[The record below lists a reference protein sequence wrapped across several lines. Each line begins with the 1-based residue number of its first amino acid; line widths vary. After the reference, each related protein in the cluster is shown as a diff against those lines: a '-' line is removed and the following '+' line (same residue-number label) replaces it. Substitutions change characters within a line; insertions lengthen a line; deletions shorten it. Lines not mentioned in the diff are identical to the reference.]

1 MTMIHFRKQQRGVVL
16 GMVLLWLILGT
27 LLVLSAVNNALQ
39 EQKAA
44 RSYRDR
50 AIAFQSA
57 EAGLIDAEADIEQSP
72 SPTFSRSDLFAIN
85 RSDGFPQSGQT
96 VCQQG
101 HGNHFQGMC
110 RSVPSYELLTLLAA
124 DVNADVTPAS
134 PMSVEYG
141 RFTGRYLQ
149 TAGGSLPAR
158 LPRYLIELVPDPRSR
173 AGAPLFIYR
182 ITAIGF
188 GPQADT
194 QVVLQ
199 SLYRKGVM

>member
-1 MTMIHFRKQQRGVVL
+1 MRSIRFHKVQRGVVL
-16 GMVLLWLILGT
+16 GMVLLWLMLGT

-57 EAGLIDAEADIEQSP
+57 EAGLIDAESDIEHSP
-72 SPTFSRSDLFAIN
+72 SPTMSRSDFFAID
-85 RSDGFPQSGQT
+85 RSDGFPLNDQA

-101 HGNHFQGMC
+101 RGNHFQGMC
-110 RSVPSYELLTLLAA
+110 RSVPNHELLMLLAA
-124 DVNADVTPAS
+124 DLRADGPPAS

-141 RFTGRYLQ
+141 RFTGRHMQ
-149 TAGGSLPAR
+149 IAGGSLPAR
-158 LPRYLIELVPDPRSR
+158 LPRYLIELVADPRGR